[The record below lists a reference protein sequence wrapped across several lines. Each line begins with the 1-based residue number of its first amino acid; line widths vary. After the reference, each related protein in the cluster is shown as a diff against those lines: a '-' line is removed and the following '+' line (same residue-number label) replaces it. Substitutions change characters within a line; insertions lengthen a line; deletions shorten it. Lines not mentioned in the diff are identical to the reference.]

1 MSEGT
6 PKSYTKLGA
15 TLQQGYY
22 LAGLNNE
29 FWTLVTPKRFSKE
42 ERYLLHEFHYVRTF
56 LLLCFEKNTS
66 KYYFGNLVHL

>member
-29 FWTLVTPKRFSKE
+29 FWTLVTRKRFSKE
-42 ERYLLHEFHYVRTF
+42 ERYLLREFHYVSTF
-56 LLLCFEKNTS
+56 YCYALQKILQNTTS
-66 KYYFGNLVHL
+66 EI